1 MNIEQNCTVFKKHK
15 RDSDE
20 IGRRYFLTMVDA
32 CNGRLMRWLVD
43 AMVDAMIEEPV
54 SESDMLRPKRATAM
68 YRTVPLSRILP

>member
-1 MNIEQNCTVFKKHK
+1 
-15 RDSDE
+15 
-20 IGRRYFLTMVDA
+20 MVDA